1 MKQENL
7 YHEFR
12 EQEQHLRRELD
23 EVRSN
28 WHTRLMHEIK
38 TFDEALRE
46 QIEELNVLK
55 TKVTEKDDQIFQL
68 KDTLFT
74 NQSANTALRA

>member
-38 TFDEALRE
+38 TFD
-46 QIEELNVLK
+46 
-55 TKVTEKDDQIFQL
+55 
-68 KDTLFT
+68 
-74 NQSANTALRA
+74 